1 MAILWTP
8 EKISQLTLE
17 ELKRLAENAKAKG
30 NEEVSSLCQS
40 EIQARKPKPKAS
52 ISLPD
57 GFIKATR
64 SAIAKNLERNVVDL
78 LVQLANRL
86 NEKFDLSREK
96 ARALSPDTKRF
107 IPHRLTDAKGSAK
120 VGGAQKSGL
129 VVFDRYISYRL
140 GDQIYALLV
149 LLREGDEV
157 SSVQYQVAGP
167 ADILSNARPI
177 SELRP
182 YLPEGASI
190 GLTDFVEEF
199 DNFDEASERFMF
211 LMEQVAP
218 KH

>member
-8 EKISQLTLE
+8 EKISQLSIE
-17 ELKRLAENAKAKG
+17 ELKRLTENAKAKG
-30 NEEVSSLCQS
+30 NEEVSNLCQS
-40 EIQARKPKPKAS
+40 EIQARKPEPKAS
-52 ISLPD
+52 NGLPD
-57 GFIKATR
+57 GFIKAAR

-129 VVFDRYISYRL
+129 VVFDRYISYRI

-182 YLPEGASI
+182 RVSGILCKRGEC
-190 GLTDFVEEF
+190 
-199 DNFDEASERFMF
+199 
-211 LMEQVAP
+211 
-218 KH
+218 